1 MSFEAWKTE
10 IEQRAGEIVEPFR
23 IDSVLSPTPKQ
34 AVTDY
39 WKFTCEKRIVWYST
53 VTELANSAGLSVNQF
68 LKLIKPQ
75 TFTLSR
81 VCDYCRTGNPLLK
94 NLTVASRSALEWQ
107 YRYARTMCDA
117 CEQRQKERIRIAIA
131 EQEARQAGER
141 QKHRDAAR
149 RKYGDLILGDCP
161 QCHGYIIARLNSAT
175 LEPFASCSN
184 FNPYRSGRSC
194 RYTRSIEPE
203 KRAEILD
210 LLAER
215 ISERR
220 KKDRVSP

>member
-1 MSFEAWKTE
+1 MSFEAWKSDIEKRATE
-10 IEQRAGEIVEPFR
+10 VAEPLPTSPASDLNLEQA
-23 IDSVLSPTPKQ
+23 
-34 AVTDY
+34 AADY
-39 WKFTCEKRIVWYST
+39 WKFTCEKRIIWHST
-53 VTELANSAGLSVNQF
+53 VTGLANSVGLSVNQF

-75 TFTLSR
+75 TFTFTH

-94 NLTVASRSALEWQ
+94 NLTVASRSALEWE
-107 YRYARTMCDA
+107 YRYARIMCDA

-149 RKYGDLILGDCP
+149 TKYGDLILGDCP

-220 KKDRVSP
+220 KKA